1 MKDIFREIWEIRG
14 TISKA
19 IQLGDINL
27 FNKARDRFLLVY
39 KKEMYLDTMACATA
53 GREYTDQEEFNFDRE
68 SNFSKIAF
76 DLEYSRN
83 EVLKQEFNGYRSVQF
98 LSPIEVLYFTRIM
111 FDDLMLSIKKDEIEK
126 ENADEDLSAI
136 NGNIE
141 EIISLYQEVHEK
153 SLINEK
159 VTLRMIL
166 KEVNDKYNEL
176 MNVNKN
182 LNN

>member
-14 TISKA
+14 AISKA

-53 GREYTDQEEFNFDRE
+53 GREYVDQDEFDFDRE

-83 EVLKQEFNGYRSVQF
+83 EVLKQEFSGSRSVQF

-111 FDDLMLSIKKDEIEK
+111 FDDLILSIKKGEIEK
-126 ENADEDLSAI
+126 ENANEDFKAI
-136 NGNIE
+136 NDNID
-141 EIISLYQEVHEK
+141 EIIRLYQEVHEK
-153 SLINEK
+153 SLIQEK
-159 VTLRMIL
+159 VTLRLIQ

-176 MNVNKN
+176 MNTNEN
-182 LNN
+182 TNN